1 MNEAMT
7 VQFARIVEVVNVVPV
22 NTPPQVPETMAEC
35 PAFGV
40 TVNVNVI
47 PPATICVPVGDST
60 PLEPAVAFTVNACVV
75 TLKLR
80 DTATATAKP
89 SPPA

>member
-1 MNEAMT
+1 M
-7 VQFARIVEVVNVVPV
+7 QFAEIAEVVNVVAV
-22 NTPPQVPETMAEC
+22 NTPPQVPETIAEC

-47 PPATICVPVGDST
+47 PPATICAPVGDST
-60 PLEPAVAFTVNACVV
+60 PLEPAVAFTVNTCVA

-80 DTATATAKP
+80 DTGTAMAKP
-89 SPPA
+89 NPPA